1 MNPRQLEYY
10 NRELT
15 YLRELG
21 AEFSKQYPKVAGRLS
36 MQGIDVADPYV
47 ERLLEGFAFLAAR
60 IQLKYDAE
68 FPRFSQRLL
77 EVVYPNYLAPT
88 PSMCV
93 VNLKPNDDK
102 THLTDGFT
110 LPRGS
115 VMRSR
120 VPKDERTACEFR
132 TAHDVTLWPIDLM
145 NARLTGAPPDLPLD
159 RMPLHDT
166 VKAAVRLRFKFTVAP
181 QPGENELDQLLLYMN
196 GSDEVVSHLYE
207 RIFAHG
213 IGFVV
218 SDPARPNTH
227 LQYISKDA
235 IKPFGF
241 DEDEALLP
249 YQARGFQGYRLLH
262 EYFAFAARFWF
273 FSLEGLKESLNQLQ
287 GNEFEITILL
297 NKDCADLEP
306 VIDTSYFSLNCVPTI
321 NLSERRADRIPING
335 TQHEFHLVVDRGHPL
350 DYEVY
355 GVSDINGYS
364 ADNSL
369 ITRFAPFY
377 ETSANDKHDGYG
389 AYYSIRREPRMPSQ
403 QASRNGSRT
412 SYIGSE
418 IYLSLVDQS
427 EVPYKSDLRQLAV
440 TTLVTNRDLPLLMPL
455 NGDTDF
461 TFVASVPIGA
471 TKVFRGPSR
480 PSPTSA
486 EREIT
491 WRLISHLGLNYQTL
505 TDLDS
510 SQGAQTLRKLLD
522 LYSTLGEPKLKKQV
536 EGIRSSSLQAITRR
550 LPVSGPLIYGRGVG
564 INLVVDES
572 QFSGMSPFLLGTILE
587 QFFARHVSLN
597 SFIELTLESTS
608 RGKIHTWPPRF
619 GTRPVA

>member
-21 AEFSKQYPKVAGRLS
+21 AEFSKQYPKVAGRLG

-93 VNLKPNDDK
+93 VNLKTNDDK
-102 THLTDGFT
+102 SHLIDGFK

-120 VPKDERTACEFR
+120 APKDERTACEFR
-132 TAHDVTLWPIDLM
+132 TAHEVTLWPINLV

-159 RMPLHDT
+159 RMPIYDT
-166 VKAAVRLRFKFTVAP
+166 VKAAVRLRFEFTSAQ
-181 QPGENELDQLLLYMN
+181 QPDEHELDQLLIYMN

-218 SDPARPNTH
+218 SDPAKPNTH
-227 LQYISKDA
+227 IQYIPKDA

-241 DEDEALLP
+241 GEDEALLP
-249 YQARGFQGYRLLH
+249 YQERGFQGYRLLH

-273 FSLEGLKESLNQLQ
+273 FSLEGLKESLRHIE
-287 GNEFEITILL
+287 GNAFEITILL

-306 VIDTSYFSLNCVPTI
+306 VIDTSYFSLNCVPAI

-335 TQHEFHLVVDRGHPL
+335 TQYEFHLTIDRGHPL

-355 GVSDINGYS
+355 SVSEVNGYS

-369 ITRFAPFY
+369 ITHFAPFY
-377 ETSANDKHDGYG
+377 DTSAKDNHDGYG
-389 AYYSIRREPRMPSQ
+389 AYFSARREPRMLSQ
-403 QASRNGSRT
+403 QAHRNGSRT

-427 EVPYKSDLRQLAV
+427 EAPYRSDLRQLAV
-440 TTLVTNRDLPLLMPL
+440 TALVTNRDLPLLMPL

-461 TFVASVPIGA
+461 TFVASVPIGS
-471 TKVFRGPSR
+471 TKVLRGPSK
-480 PSPTSA
+480 PSPTAA

-510 SQGAQTLRKLLD
+510 VQGAQTLRKLLD

-597 SFIELTLESTS
+597 SFIELTLESTT
-608 RGKIHTWPPRF
+608 RGKIHTWPARF